1 MTKRVFIV
9 HGWDGYPEEAWFPW
23 VKKKLEEEG
32 FFVVVPQMP
41 NAGAPEMDSWISF
54 LHGIVGRS
62 DEHTYFIGHSIG
74 CQTVLRY
81 LASLPEGIKAG
92 GAVLVA
98 GWVSLTPMAIRTAED
113 QMIARPWMERPI
125 PYEKIISHTEKFVGI
140 FSDDDPY
147 VPIENQLTYREK
159 LNADVLMLPGRG
171 HFNEESNTK
180 ELPEAVSA
188 LNKMS
193 NI

>member
-1 MTKRVFIV
+1 MAKRIFIV

-32 FFVVVPQMP
+32 FSVLVPQMP
-41 NAGAPEMDSWISF
+41 QADVPDMDVWVSF
-54 LHGIVGRS
+54 LHGVIGTC
-62 DEHTYFIGHSIG
+62 DEHTFFVGHSIG

-81 LASLPEGIKAG
+81 LASLPDGTRAG

-98 GWVSLTPMAIRTAED
+98 GWVSLTPMAARTSEE
-113 QMIARPWMERPI
+113 QIIARPWLERPI
-125 PYEKIISHTEKFVGI
+125 PYEKIILHTKKFVGI

-147 VPIENQLTYREK
+147 VPLENQQTYKEK
-159 LNADVLMLPGRG
+159 LHADIVVVPGRG

-180 ELPEAVSA
+180 EMPEVISGI
-188 LNKMS
+188 KKIS
-193 NI
+193 Q